1 MILSAYERRG
11 YAKLFSNED
20 QIRGLLH
27 TPVQTLTASR
37 GVTPQN
43 TGEAITIM
51 QPANKFELSDSLI
64 RIGVR
69 GVSKGL
75 RKIAPR
81 FVPYLGWAVTAKDI
95 YDFATD

>member
-43 TGEAITIM
+43 TGEALTIM
-51 QPANKFELSDSLI
+51 QPKLEVSDSLI

-75 RKIAPR
+75 RKVAPR
-81 FVPYLGWAVTAKDI
+81 FVPYLGWAITAEDI
-95 YDFATD
+95 YDFATN